1 MGNWSGSVIG
11 CEKKQGNSGKRSGN
25 GKGEVRREKKG
36 SGKSSGK
43 ATVKDS
49 GWKGQWK
56 GPGQVTTAGGNGS
69 RYRKYRTTV
78 LPIFLPLQ
86 RGWT

>member
-1 MGNWSGSVIG
+1 
-11 CEKKQGNSGKRSGN
+11 
-25 GKGEVRREKKG
+25 VRREKKG

-43 ATVKDS
+43 ARVKGS

-56 GPGQVTTAGGNGS
+56 GQGQVTTAGGNGS

-78 LPIFLPLQ
+78 LPIFSTIAARVGLVIYS
-86 RGWT
+86 TNF